1 MSKEESKNFVNRAKE
16 LSSDDE
22 MVTMFDQENMR
33 EMIRNTELEEA
44 HDSGVAVGIE
54 QGSKEKAI
62 EIAKNFIKMD
72 LPDNVIS
79 EGVELPIEEIKAL
92 HKEAW
97 MPLIHFSVQKLNY

>member
-22 MVTMFDQENMR
+22 MVTMFDQENMH

-44 HDSGVAVGIE
+44 HDSGVE

-62 EIAKNFIKMD
+62 QIAKNLIKMD

-97 MPLIHFSVQKLNY
+97 IPLIHFSVQKLNY

>member
-1 MSKEESKNFVNRAKE
+1 MSKEESKNFANRAKE

-22 MVTMFDQENMR
+22 MVTMFDQENMH

-62 EIAKNFIKMD
+62 QIAKNFIKMGLND
-72 LPDNVIS
+72 EQIAN
-79 EGVELPIEEIKAL
+79 GVELPIEEIKAL
-92 HKEAW
+92 HKEA
-97 MPLIHFSVQKLNY
+97 

>member
-62 EIAKNFIKMD
+62 QIAKNLIKMGLND
-72 LPDNVIS
+72 EQIAN
-79 EGVELPIEEIKAL
+79 GAELSIEEVK
-92 HKEAW
+92 
-97 MPLIHFSVQKLNY
+97 KLRQEV